1 MVRTVVKTV
10 VRTVVRTVGRL
21 LRWRRRWDKRRRRAR
36 LQIASAVSHELRTP
50 LNAILGSVELLKA
63 GFLDHDET
71 QRALASIERN
81 ARLETQLVDELL
93 NASAGMRGEPPLA
106 RAGAIFRLS
115 DPLLSSQSG

>member
-1 MVRTVVKTV
+1 MVRTVVKK
-10 VRTVVRTVGRL
+10 VGGL
-21 LRWRRRWDKRRRRAR
+21 VLRWRRRQGRRRRRAH

-63 GFLDHDET
+63 GFLDHDGT

-93 NASAGMRGEPPLA
+93 DASAGVRGEPPLA

-115 DPLLSSQSG
+115 DPLLSSRSG